1 MLFPFLPR
9 KGAGGRTLYSNY
21 ERNKIMKKTYE
32 VPALTELTVGTA
44 DVMLFSGELITGGN
58 DPFKSDINWDLL

>member
-1 MLFPFLPR
+1 
-9 KGAGGRTLYSNY
+9 
-21 ERNKIMKKTYE
+21 MKKVYE
-32 VPALTELTVGTA
+32 APALTELTVGTA